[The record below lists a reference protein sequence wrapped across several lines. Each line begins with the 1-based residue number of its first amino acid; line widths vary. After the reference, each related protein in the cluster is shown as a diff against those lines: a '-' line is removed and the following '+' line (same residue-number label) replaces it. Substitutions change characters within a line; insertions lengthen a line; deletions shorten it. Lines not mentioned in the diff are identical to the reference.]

1 MSKVELIEEI
11 TKEAKGVSKK
21 DVETVVDAFICTIK
35 DALKSGEEVRFIGFG
50 SFLPKTKKAH
60 KGINPST
67 GATINIPASKT
78 ISFKISKKFKEEI
91 N

>member
-1 MSKVELIEEI
+1 MSKVELIEGI
-11 TKEAKGVSKK
+11 VKEVKSVSKK
-21 DVETVVDAFICTIK
+21 DVESIVDAFLCTVK
-35 DALKSGEEVRFIGFG
+35 DALKEGEEIKFIGFG

-60 KGINPST
+60 KGVNPAT

-78 ISFKISKKFKEEI
+78 VSFKISKKFKEEL